1 MSLPSTLL
9 ASLKINATY
18 TQMERE
24 VRWRMSNLGVKRIDH
39 VALVVVNL
47 EAALL
52 FYRDVLGITPSRI
65 LDFPAEGVKI
75 AFLPI
80 GGPEGSQIELL
91 EPVDQSGSIARFLQR
106 QGEGMH
112 HICLEVD
119 DIEDALSQLAASGAT
134 VLDAAP
140 RPTAEGRGIFLHPR
154 STHGVL
160 LELIERSPVN
170 GGAG

>member
-1 MSLPSTLL
+1 M
-9 ASLKINATY
+9 A
-18 TQMERE
+18 
-24 VRWRMSNLGVKRIDH
+24 NLGIKRIDH
-39 VALVVVNL
+39 VALAVVNL

-52 FYRDVLGITPSRI
+52 FYRDVLGITPSRV

-75 AFLPI
+75 AFLPT
-80 GGPEGSQIELL
+80 GGPDGSQIELL
-91 EPVDQSGSIARFLQR
+91 EPIDPSGTIARFLQR

-119 DIEDALSQLAASGAT
+119 NIEDALTQLQASGAT

-140 RPTAEGRGIFLHPR
+140 RPTAEGRGVFLHPR

-160 LELIERSPVN
+160 LELLERSPAH
-170 GGAG
+170 GSLE

>member
-1 MSLPSTLL
+1 M
-9 ASLKINATY
+9 A
-18 TQMERE
+18 
-24 VRWRMSNLGVKRIDH
+24 NLGIKRIDH
-39 VALVVVNL
+39 VALAVVNL

-52 FYRDVLGITPSRI
+52 FYRDVLGITPSRV

-75 AFLPI
+75 AFLPT

-91 EPVDQSGSIARFLQR
+91 EPIDQSGTIARFLQR

-119 DIEDALSQLAASGAT
+119 NIEDALAELQTSGAT

-154 STHGVL
+154 TTHGVL
-160 LELIERSPVN
+160 LELLERSPAH
-170 GGAG
+170 GASE

>member
-1 MSLPSTLL
+1 
-9 ASLKINATY
+9 
-18 TQMERE
+18 
-24 VRWRMSNLGVKRIDH
+24 MSNLGVKRIDH

-52 FYRDVLGITPSRI
+52 FYRDVLGISPSRI

-75 AFLPI
+75 AFLPM

-91 EPVDQSGSIARFLQR
+91 EPVDQSGTIARFLQR

-119 DIEDALSQLAASGAT
+119 NIEDALTQLQASGAT
-134 VLDAAP
+134 VLDSTP

-160 LELIERSPVN
+160 LELIERSPVP
-170 GGAG
+170 GASE